1 MSKVHKVKKQNKT
14 MQLSFESKAQ
24 GMFWKREQKELRV
37 KGVLDVRLYVLRMNE
52 AIQIKSHQHDI

>member
-1 MSKVHKVKKQNKT
+1 

-37 KGVLDVRLYVLRMNE
+37 KGVLDVRLYVLRMNK
-52 AIQIKSHQHDI
+52 AIQIKSHQDKETNTPRPSVSII